1 MSPSLVS
8 LSLLSSSLFSPPQVT
23 RLTSTPDDR
32 ERFETL
38 TDINTACTTAVEILN
53 DLLTFE
59 KMESGILELHKE
71 AVPALGLVR
80 ECIAM
85 FAVHARSKEIE
96 VVPVFDIPGTGLGA
110 GLRAL
115 SDTDIVQL
123 DRFKMSQ
130 VLHTLFLHSCTPCIL
145 SHTLTY
151 PRFVYPTLIPRL
163 MPMPNPHLTIPS
175 HQTRNILTSLTHPNP
190 SPPPFRTTPTTPQQ
204 PPTITSHQT
213 HHTKH
218 TTPTTPHR
226 PHHTDHT
233 THTTPHHTKRT
244 STPL

>member
-1 MSPSLVS
+1 M
-8 LSLLSSSLFSPPQVT
+8 T
-23 RLTSTPDDR
+23 RLTSTPDDH

-38 TDINTACTTAVEILN
+38 TDVNTACTTAVEILN

-96 VVPVFDIPGTGLGA
+96 VVPVFGITGAGA
-110 GLRAL
+110 GAGAGAGVGLRAL

-130 VLHTLFLHSCTPCIL
+130 VLHTLLNTL
-145 SHTLTY
+145 SDIVLSTC
-151 PRFVYPTLIPRL
+151 VY
-163 MPMPNPHLTIPS
+163 IPS
-175 HQTRNILTSLTHPNP
+175 LTSTLYPPP
-190 SPPPFRTTPTTPQQ
+190 SPQFLTTNVHIQ
-204 PPTITSHQT
+204 
-213 HHTKH
+213 
-218 TTPTTPHR
+218 
-226 PHHTDHT
+226 
-233 THTTPHHTKRT
+233 
-244 STPL
+244 TPL

>member
-1 MSPSLVS
+1 M
-8 LSLLSSSLFSPPQVT
+8 T
-23 RLTSTPDDR
+23 RLTSTPDEN

-38 TDINTACTTAVEILN
+38 TDVNTACTTAVEILN

-96 VVPVFDIPGTGLGA
+96 VVPVFGITGAGAGAGAGA

-123 DRFKMSQ
+123 DKFKMSQ
-130 VLHTLFLHSCTPCIL
+130 VLYILLLQTLAWYL
-145 SHTLTY
+145 
-151 PRFVYPTLIPRL
+151 V
-163 MPMPNPHLTIPS
+163 
-175 HQTRNILTSLTHPNP
+175 
-190 SPPPFRTTPTTPQQ
+190 
-204 PPTITSHQT
+204 
-213 HHTKH
+213 
-218 TTPTTPHR
+218 
-226 PHHTDHT
+226 
-233 THTTPHHTKRT
+233 
-244 STPL
+244 